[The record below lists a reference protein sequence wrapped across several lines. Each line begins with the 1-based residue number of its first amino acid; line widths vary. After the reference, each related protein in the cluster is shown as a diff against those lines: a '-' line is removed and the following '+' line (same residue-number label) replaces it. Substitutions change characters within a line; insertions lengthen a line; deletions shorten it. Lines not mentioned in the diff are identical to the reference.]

1 MCYHEN
7 NVPYRLSPQWFCG
20 NSCTRAH
27 DVQLYVYICMYV
39 YACVCIYIY
48 VCMWELTINGG
59 LDISGVLS
67 FASIR
72 HRKTIIFDRQKTLYL
87 KEAPAKLLKTY
98 LKNNGS
104 ICFVDMDF
112 DLIKLLLEIK
122 SSFSSRKIS
131 P

>member
-1 MCYHEN
+1 MRTMCPTGYHHN
-7 NVPYRLSPQWFCG
+7 GFVATHALGHMMYGYMYIYVCMYMHV
-20 NSCTRAH
+20 C
-27 DVQLYVYICMYV
+27 VYI
-39 YACVCIYIY
+39 YIC

-112 DLIKLLLEIK
+112 NLIKLLLEIK